1 MSQDEIKAWV
11 SRQLAEANLTV
22 HTLHVNMWTTRAVS
36 INVFVPT
43 DADLAA
49 LKQSGLHDQLTERI
63 TTGLHQQLA
72 DEEVDMRLYVVF
84 DSYQYVKEHCQ
95 GNWYYYYK

>member
-1 MSQDEIKAWV
+1 MSQDEMKAWV
-11 SRQLAEANLTV
+11 SRQLADANLSI
-22 HTLHVNMWTTRAVS
+22 HTLHINMWSTAVGVN
-36 INVFVPT
+36 IFVPT

-63 TTGLHQQLA
+63 TAGLHQQFVDEMA
-72 DEEVDMRLYVVF
+72 DLRLHVVF